1 METGLRVDFQVS
13 GDKVSSPKG
22 GFPEPLSPNSYRVLQ
37 DATNM
42 TLIYSGLTGF
52 PNFGVAGLTDIIDYL
67 VKEKKFSMEVYQS
80 LQANKQEV
88 IKNRERLDDPDE
100 ISGYID
106 LFLITIAN
114 FSNEIERLPKELKL
128 SVKQQHVISFEQLY
142 DEFINIDKYYCKVFK
157 REHISRKLK
166 DEKLRYLVDMIYADT
181 GNLLYSFRSF
191 GGIRRRLEALVSPN
205 DDLTGSKID
214 RQKKQ
219 VKSLFPKKDK
229 KRKRR
234 YNESYDEIRE
244 VAKSLFKEYPGI
256 TTASITRCKK
266 VKLVLKKK

>member
-1 METGLRVDFQVS
+1 
-13 GDKVSSPKG
+13 
-22 GFPEPLSPNSYRVLQ
+22 
-37 DATNM
+37 
-42 TLIYSGLTGF
+42 
-52 PNFGVAGLTDIIDYL
+52 
-67 VKEKKFSMEVYQS
+67 
-80 LQANKQEV
+80 
-88 IKNRERLDDPDE
+88 
-100 ISGYID
+100 
-106 LFLITIAN
+106 
-114 FSNEIERLPKELKL
+114 
-128 SVKQQHVISFEQLY
+128 
-142 DEFINIDKYYCKVFK
+142 
-157 REHISRKLK
+157 
-166 DEKLRYLVDMIYADT
+166 MIYADT